1 VPAGP
6 SATPRYHGPTLA
18 SDGDDGAGGQAA
30 RRMAVTRRMLLVD
43 PSSAARA
50 GPDSIVKRAL
60 LTELV
65 RLMVEAD
72 LREAGVDPDRVMVA
86 RPAKVSS

>member
-1 VPAGP
+1 
-6 SATPRYHGPTLA
+6 
-18 SDGDDGAGGQAA
+18 
-30 RRMAVTRRMLLVD
+30 MLLVD